1 MSSMPSLSSVAEPV
15 TDPSATISTHGH
27 ERRRRGMD
35 RQHGAALVAVGIGTF
50 RRFVL
55 TERSEA

>member
-1 MSSMPSLSSVAEPV
+1 MPSLSSVAEPV

-35 RQHGAALVAVGIGTF
+35 RQHGAALLAVGIGTF